1 MDIEANKDLVKRY
14 LEMWNTGNVDLANEV
29 LASDWVDYAHP
40 EVKGPESV
48 KQSLSQVRA
57 AFPDFRITIK
67 SIVSEGDMVALRV
80 TIQRTHQGKE
90 IISGVMWFVRITDG
104 KMAEM
109 WTGSETSR

>member
-1 MDIEANKDLVKRY
+1 MNTEANKDLVRRY
-14 LEMWNTGNVDLANEV
+14 LEMWNTGNVELAEEV
-29 LASDWVDYAHP
+29 LASNWVDHAHP
-40 EVKGPESV
+40 EVTGPESV

-67 SIVSEGDMVALRV
+67 SIVREGDMVALRA

-90 IISGVMWFVRITDG
+90 VISGVMWFVRIADD

-109 WTGSETSR
+109 WTGSETSS